1 MLTYTLNLGQVEK
14 LKAFVEFCKQF
25 SFQIN
30 VIEAR
35 KAVNAKNL
43 LKVLQLNLN
52 NDVVIHA
59 FVNDFSEAKVF
70 NKKIRE
76 YI

>member
-35 KAVNAKNL
+35 KAVNEKNL
-43 LKVLQLNLN
+43 ILIMML
-52 NDVVIHA
+52 
-59 FVNDFSEAKVF
+59 
-70 NKKIRE
+70 
-76 YI
+76 

>member
-14 LKAFVEFCKQF
+14 
-25 SFQIN
+25 
-30 VIEAR
+30 
-35 KAVNAKNL
+35 